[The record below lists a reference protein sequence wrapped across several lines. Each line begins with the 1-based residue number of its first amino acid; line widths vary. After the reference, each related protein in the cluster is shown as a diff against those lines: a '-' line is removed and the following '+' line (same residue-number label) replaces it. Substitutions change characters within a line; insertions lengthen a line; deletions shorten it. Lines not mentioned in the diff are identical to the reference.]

1 MPYFGS
7 FSLHQMTPLHLAV
20 ESNHIKMVE
29 CLLDQGADINV
40 QDDNQVILH
49 TNGVEYFELVGS
61 CSTHCSFSLLFKHKI
76 LSLQAPKIGSD
87 L

>member
-1 MPYFGS
+1 
-7 FSLHQMTPLHLAV
+7 MTPLHLAV

-29 CLLDQGADINV
+29 CLLDQGADINI

-49 TNGVEYFELVGS
+49 TNAVEYFELDVR
-61 CSTHCSFSLLFKHKI
+61 CSTYCSFSLLFEHMI
-76 LSLQAPKIGSD
+76 LSLQAPKLGSD